1 VPPDEAEIIEF
12 PAVIVDVASQTIEA
26 NCRHLCKVRPRIF
39 ARQTLTE
46 DRVVAERDIAP
57 DFVLH

>member
-26 NCRHLCKVRPRIF
+26 NCRHLCKVRPRKSP
-39 ARQTLTE
+39 
-46 DRVVAERDIAP
+46 AE
-57 DFVLH
+57 H

>member
-26 NCRHLCKVRPRIF
+26 NCRHLCKVRPRKSP
-39 ARQTLTE
+39 AKHLTE

-57 DFVLH
+57 DLVLH